1 MKLAKFTRCADPT
14 DLDTLKG
21 WFGANYDYNDRCPAM
36 FCITMHAINN
46 FTQQEQDDI
55 TALAAANFLMV
66 EFIF

>member
-36 FCITMHAINN
+36 FCITMHAIAD
-46 FTQQEQDDI
+46 FTQQEMDDLS
-55 TALAAANFLMV
+55 ANAASKFMEV
-66 EFIF
+66 TFE